1 MRFFSPESGIGF
13 TLMRVSTKQSHG
25 ETVEQVRAEKDLV
38 IAGLQASLDDTQKKL
53 AAALY
58 RIDQMSRR
66 LFGRS
71 SESYDHPDQQRLDLG
86 ELTPAAPAGPVTV
99 IPPQAKGIVPGRE
112 IRAGKAKR
120 KPIPDTVE
128 RIHLPARE
136 LTLQERTLPDGRILE
151 PIGEETNERLHVVPM
166 QFFAEVEHLIV
177 YGILAEAE
185 VMQDQAFAT
194 TPPRRS
200 APPVLR
206 VAPPAPQIIPDGLP
220 TTTLLVQ
227 VAFQKFGLHLPL
239 HRQAKEFARL
249 GCAIAKSTMCG
260 WLGAFAA
267 FLVPVVKAIEQ
278 QVLSSCLLHSDDIPE
293 TMLNPDKGTREARFW
308 SYLGSGPGGDG
319 KPQVV
324 FVFTESREGRHPTET
339 LRDYHGALMVDALAQ
354 YDRIVAAN
362 GITRLL
368 CWAHAR
374 REFYDAR
381 HTDPRCHEMVLLIA
395 KLSAAEKRAK
405 DHAERHQLSH
415 LAACRWRWRLRQ
427 RYAVKVLARI
437 HERLTRWEPV
447 VGIDPALPGSP
458 LCKAVLYSLTRW
470 GMLTAYAETGDWPID
485 NNPAEN
491 VQRPI
496 AVGRRNHL
504 FLGSET
510 GGHNA
515 AVFYSLIQSCRLQGI
530 DPVGYLKEICGRM
543 LQGETDH
550 AALTPRAIAADRD
563 TTFESTKKWR
573 IKSAPL

>member
-1 MRFFSPESGIGF
+1 
-13 TLMRVSTKQSHG
+13 MRVSTKQSHG

-38 IAGLQASLDDTQKKL
+38 IAGLQASLDETQKKL
-53 AAALY
+53 TAALH
-58 RIDQMSRR
+58 RIDQLSRR

-86 ELTPAAPAGPVTV
+86 DLTPAAPAGPVTV
-99 IPPQAKGIVPGRE
+99 IPPQAKGIIPGRE

-136 LTLQERTLPDGRILE
+136 LTLQERTLPDGRVLE
-151 PIGEETNERLHVVPM
+151 PIGEETSERLHIVPM
-166 QFFAEVEHLIV
+166 QFFAEVEHRIV
-177 YGILAEAE
+177 YGFLAEAQ
-185 VMQDQAFAT
+185 VVHDQASAP
-194 TPPRRS
+194 TPPRHP
-200 APPVLR
+200 AQPLLCR

-227 VAFQKFGLHLPL
+227 VTFQKFGLHLPL
-239 HRQAKEFARL
+239 HRQAKEFVRL

-260 WLGAFAA
+260 WLDAFAA

-293 TMLNPDKGTREARFW
+293 AMLNPGKGTREARFW

-319 KPQVV
+319 KPQVL
-324 FVFTESREGRHPTET
+324 FVFTETREGRHPTET

-415 LAACRWRWRLRQ
+415 LAACHWRWRLRQ

-437 HERLTRWEPV
+437 HERLQRWEPE
-447 VGIDPALPGSP
+447 VGSDPALPDSP
-458 LCKAVLYSLTRW
+458 LGKAVLYSLTRW
-470 GMLTAYAETGDWPID
+470 RMLTAYAETGDWPID

-510 GGHNA
+510 GGLNA
-515 AVFYSLIQSCRLQGI
+515 AVFYSLIQSCRLQDI
-530 DPVGYLKEICGRM
+530 DPVGYLKEICVRM
-543 LQGETDH
+543 LNGDTNH
-550 AALTPRAIAADRD
+550 AALTPRAIAAARGL
-563 TTFESTKKWR
+563 
-573 IKSAPL
+573 APVIAVTPRAGAA